1 MTIIAYKDGVL
12 ASDSLTTYGSMRQP
26 PGERGKIGT
35 HLISWRGDDSGDPIK
50 VAIGTAG
57 TGDSE
62 YTLYRELI
70 NHATEYFRRPYKE
83 GPNLGMVKQI
93 NGGALVV
100 SPYGVITYSGSNI
113 PAEFGFDTVQ
123 AIGSGAEFAIG
134 AMRMGASAIQAV
146 EVAIEFDIYCGG
158 EVVHINTDE
167 VVRGVEGKPKKPKKP
182 KEPKLNRR
190 GETEEEREARIA
202 KQDVW
207 YDVMHGKKK

>member
-1 MTIIAYKDGVL
+1 
-12 ASDSLTTYGSMRQP
+12 
-26 PGERGKIGT
+26 
-35 HLISWRGDDSGDPIK
+35 
-50 VAIGTAG
+50 
-57 TGDSE
+57 
-62 YTLYRELI
+62 
-70 NHATEYFRRPYKE
+70 
-83 GPNLGMVKQI
+83 
-93 NGGALVV
+93 
-100 SPYGVITYSGSNI
+100 
-113 PAEFGFDTVQ
+113 
-123 AIGSGAEFAIG
+123 
-134 AMRMGASAIQAV
+134 MGASAIQAV